1 MFLLR
6 LKFVLKMNIMK
17 KESIMKKITS
27 VDLFAGVGGMRIALN
42 KAIKKLGLIDE
53 CKLYSDLNSY
63 CQKTYNANFP
73 NTPLLEDIKTVKINE
88 INKKIPD
95 HDILLAGFPCQPFSK
110 AGISNRNFLKRS
122 HGFKD
127 KDQGNLFFNILE
139 ILNKK
144 KPKAFLLENVQHLKN
159 YDNGNA
165 LKLILKLLRK
175 NYYVPEPEVLDAK
188 DFGLAQKRT
197 RIFIVGFLNKN
208 SEFVYPK
215 PTYKKT
221 KVEDFLDLYP
231 NKEYVISDLLW
242 KSHKKRKLRNE
253 KAGKGFGYKMTY
265 PSDKFTRTISSRY
278 GKDGGECL
286 IYRGE
291 NKNPRMLSPREAF
304 RLQGF
309 PEKFKI
315 PVKKTY
321 AYQQAGNAVPINVVE
336 KICYK
341 IVSYLLLDENKYIN
355 NKKAS

>member
-1 MFLLR
+1 MD
-6 LKFVLKMNIMK
+6 KIS
-17 KESIMKKITS
+17 SI
-27 VDLFAGVGGMRIALN
+27 DLFAGVGGMRISLN
-42 KAIKKLGLIDE
+42 KALKKFGLKDD
-53 CKLYSDLNSY
+53 CKLYSEINLY
-63 CQKTYNANFP
+63 CRQTYDANFS
-73 NTPLLEDIKTVKINE
+73 NTSLLKNIKSVKNDE
-88 INKKIPD
+88 IGERIPD

-110 AGISNRNFLKRS
+110 AGVSNRKFLNRN

-165 LKLILKLLRK
+165 LKLMLKLLRK
-175 NYYVPEPEVLDAK
+175 NYYVPDPDILDAK

-208 SEFVYPK
+208 IEFLYPK

-231 NKEYVISDLLW
+231 NKEYIISDLLW

-265 PSDKFTRTISSRY
+265 PTDKFTRTISSRY

-341 IVSYLLLDENKYIN
+341 IVRYLLLDENKYIN